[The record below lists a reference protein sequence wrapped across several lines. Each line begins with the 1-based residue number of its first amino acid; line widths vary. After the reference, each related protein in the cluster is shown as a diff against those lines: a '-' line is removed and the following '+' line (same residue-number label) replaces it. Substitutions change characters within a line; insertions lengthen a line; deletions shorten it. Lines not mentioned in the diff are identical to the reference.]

1 MPNTSID
8 GFSVLSP
15 SQKKELERQRQ
26 EKEAQ
31 EAARKAEAKRKSQEA
46 SQRAKEAE
54 EKRKAEEARRKA
66 EKEEKEQRRRALIV
80 FLYILLITIVIA
92 WIFVSFHY
100 FNWLSEKDDWA
111 LTQIIEGAINMLWT
125 GIVFLPF
132 IILLLGKISDKG
144 GLPF

>member
-66 EKEEKEQRRRALIV
+66 EKEEKEQRRKALIV
-80 FLYILLITIVIA
+80 FLYIVVIVTIVV
-92 WIFVSFHY
+92 WIYVSFHY
-100 FNWLSEKDDWA
+100 FNWLSEGDDSTLA
-111 LTQIIEGAINMLWT
+111 QIIEGCLNMLWT
-125 GIVFLPF
+125 AMF
-132 IILLLGKISDKG
+132 ICPIGGVALAKLGDLG
-144 GLPF
+144 WH